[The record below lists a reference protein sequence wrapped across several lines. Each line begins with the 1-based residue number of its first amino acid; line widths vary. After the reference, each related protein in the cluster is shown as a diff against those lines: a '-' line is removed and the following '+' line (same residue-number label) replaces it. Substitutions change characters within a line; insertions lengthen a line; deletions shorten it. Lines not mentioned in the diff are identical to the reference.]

1 MLLIKSCYT
10 FVMATTSNASQE
22 FVPIKE
28 VRDGVMVLKNGGMRA
43 VVLAT
48 SINFA
53 LKSVEEQES
62 VIYQF
67 QNFLN
72 SLDFS
77 MQIYVQSRRL
87 DIRPYL
93 NLLEERLRAQ
103 NTDLMRMQITEYI
116 NFVKGLTELSSI
128 MTKSFFVV
136 IPYAPSAASVSG
148 LTNTFSSK
156 KSAVLE
162 QEKDDHFEE
171 VKSQLEQ
178 RVGVVEQGLARC
190 GVKIARLGSEELV
203 ELFYRIF
210 NPGDAEKPIKM

>member
-1 MLLIKSCYT
+1 
-10 FVMATTSNASQE
+10 MANNPSQE
-22 FVPIKE
+22 FVPIHE
-28 VRDGVMVLKNGGMRA
+28 IRDGILVLKDGSMRA
-43 VVLAT
+43 IVLAT

-62 VIYQF
+62 IIYQF

-77 MQIYVQSRRL
+77 MQIYIQSRKL
-87 DIRPYL
+87 DIRPYMH
-93 NLLEERLRAQ
+93 LLEERLRAQ

-116 NFVKGLTELSSI
+116 HFIKDLTDFSSI

-136 IPYAPSAASVSG
+136 IPYEAQAKVGTLSKA
-148 LTNTFSSK
+148 FSTQK
-156 KSAVLE
+156 KDMVE
-162 QEKDDHFEE
+162 KEKDDQFEE
-171 VKSQLEQ
+171 VKSQIEQ
-178 RVGVVEQGLARC
+178 RISVVEQGLSRC

>member
-1 MLLIKSCYT
+1 MS
-10 FVMATTSNASQE
+10 ATSSNPSQD

-28 VRDGVMVLKNGGMRA
+28 VRDGVMILKDGSMRA

-93 NLLEERLRAQ
+93 ALLEERVHAQ
-103 NTDLMRMQITEYI
+103 NTDLMRMQISEYI
-116 NFVKGLTELSSI
+116 NFVRGLTELSSI

-136 IPYAPSAASVSG
+136 IPYAPTGSAIPKMSSVFGKNS
-148 LTNTFSSK
+148 NSNEK
-156 KSAVLE
+156 
-162 QEKDDHFEE
+162 EKDDLFEE
-171 VKSQLEQ
+171 VKSQIEQ

-190 GVKIARLGSEELV
+190 GVKVARLGSEELV

>member
-1 MLLIKSCYT
+1 
-10 FVMATTSNASQE
+10 MASSNASQE

-28 VRDGVMVLKNGGMRA
+28 VRDGVMILKDGSIRA

-53 LKSVEEQES
+53 LKSSEEQES

-77 MQIYVQSRRL
+77 LQIYVQSRRL

-93 NLLEERLRAQ
+93 ALLDERLRAQ
-103 NTDLMRMQITEYI
+103 SSDLMRMQITEYI
-116 NFVKGLTELSSI
+116 NFVRGLTEISSI

-136 IPYAPSAASVSG
+136 IPYAPAGQSASG
-148 LTNTFSSK
+148 IANMFNSK
-156 KSAVLE
+156 KDKSIE
-162 QEKDDHFEE
+162 KEKDDHFEE
-171 VKSQLEQ
+171 VRSQIEQ

>member
-1 MLLIKSCYT
+1 MSI
-10 FVMATTSNASQE
+10 NPSQD
-22 FVPIKE
+22 FVPINEIREGIMILK
-28 VRDGVMVLKNGGMRA
+28 DGSMRA

-53 LKSVEEQES
+53 LKSTEEQES

-77 MQIYVQSRRL
+77 VQIYVQSRKL

-93 NLLEERLRAQ
+93 ALLEERTKAQ
-103 NTDLMRMQITEYI
+103 TSDLMKIQINEYI
-116 NFVKGLTELSSI
+116 MFIKGLTEGSNI
-128 MTKSFFVV
+128 MTKSFFLV
-136 IPYAPSAASVSG
+136 IPYEKISSPTKG
-148 LTNTFSSK
+148 LSNILKKDSK
-156 KSAVLE
+156 DGR
-162 QEKDDHFEE
+162 EKTDEFEE
-171 VKSQLEQ
+171 IKNQIDQ
-178 RVGVVEQGLARC
+178 RVSVVEQGLSRC
-190 GVKIARLGSEELV
+190 GVKVARLGSEELV